1 MQWKI
6 EPFSSIHQPIFSKH
20 FHTYS
25 FYNCL
30 FTLHFHSTVEWKKRV
45 HSKSYL
51 EQDLSRTV
59 PIRLFVYYLLCT
71 KLSRNVIR
79 SLSLLPKKK
88 KSIRNSCSN
97 LQMKTIN
104 LQDFIIKLIQTT
116 ISRFVWFS
124 ISSCCFSCP
133 PKRVFACL
141 NCKAWIVNMNVYSSL
156 ALNTP
161 FHLLLGQIR
170 LKPGSTFWGR
180 GEHWTF

>member
-88 KSIRNSCSN
+88 NSIRNSCSN

-104 LQDFIIKLIQTT
+104 LLDLIFKPIINFIDLLDLFFTLVALAVSLKGSLH
-116 ISRFVWFS
+116 V
-124 ISSCCFSCP
+124 
-133 PKRVFACL
+133 
-141 NCKAWIVNMNVYSSL
+141 WIVKHELWTWKFIL
-156 ALNTP
+156 AWPLWQY
-161 FHLLLGQIR
+161 G
-170 LKPGSTFWGR
+170 
-180 GEHWTF
+180 